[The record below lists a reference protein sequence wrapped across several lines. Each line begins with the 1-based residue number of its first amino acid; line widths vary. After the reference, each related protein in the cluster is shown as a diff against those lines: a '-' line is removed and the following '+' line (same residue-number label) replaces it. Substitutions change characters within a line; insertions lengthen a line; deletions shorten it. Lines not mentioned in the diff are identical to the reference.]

1 MRRSLLALLFAA
13 GIALSACGDSS
24 VADGLAQRDANEI
37 VAALRARGIE
47 ASTEKERGAKGRYT
61 VSVSS
66 DRFGEAA
73 AALTDLGLPA
83 DQKLSF
89 GELVAPSGI
98 LPSSREVEALRLDRA
113 SAAEIE
119 ALLSQHP
126 GVASAGV
133 IVRMRAAQ
141 PGESSAVSPA
151 VSPAVSVVVQKRA
164 GDNLDESAVREIV
177 TRAVPGIR
185 PEGIVLMIAE
195 QRPAPVVA
203 EGSGAS
209 LVPFLVFWRVPQD
222 DYGGLSLLLLGLL
235 VGITALAGLAGYI
248 YGQYNLSR
256 HTDVLRTDGLDG
268 GRVVPTIAAP
278 LKRDIGEDAG
288 ESGDEGA

>member
-1 MRRSLLALLFAA
+1 MRRSLLALLFVA
-13 GIALSACGDSS
+13 GISLSGCGDSS

-73 AALTDLGLPA
+73 AALTELGLPA
-83 DQKLSF
+83 EQKLSF

-113 SAAEIE
+113 AAAEIE

-133 IVRMRAAQ
+133 IVRMRATQ
-141 PGESSAVSPA
+141 SGE
-151 VSPAVSVVVQKRA
+151 SPAVSVVVQKRA
-164 GDNLDESAVREIV
+164 GDALDEAAVREIV
-177 TRAVPGIR
+177 VRAVPGIR

-195 QRPAPVVA
+195 QRPAPVA
-203 EGSGAS
+203 AQGSGGS

-222 DYGGLSLLLLGLL
+222 DYGGLSVLLLGLL

-248 YGQYNLSR
+248 YGQYNFSR
-256 HTDVLRTDGLDG
+256 HADALRADGLDG

-278 LKRDIGEDAG
+278 LKRDLGED
-288 ESGDEGA
+288 EDEGGGT

>member
-1 MRRSLLALLFAA
+1 MRRSLLALLFVA
-13 GIALSACGDSS
+13 GASLSGCGDSS

-66 DRFGEAA
+66 DQFGEAA
-73 AALTDLGLPA
+73 AALTELGLPA
-83 DQKLSF
+83 EQKLSF

-141 PGESSAVSPA
+141 SGE
-151 VSPAVSVVVQKRA
+151 SPAVSVVVQKRA
-164 GDNLDESAVREIV
+164 GDTLNEAAVREIV
-177 TRAVPGIR
+177 VRAVPGIR

-195 QRPAPVVA
+195 QRPPPVVA
-203 EGSGAS
+203 DSSGAS

-256 HTDVLRTDGLDG
+256 HTDVLRGDGLDG

-278 LKRDIGEDAG
+278 LKRDTGEDAG